1 MFLTE
6 TGLAKVFQRVKS
18 FVASQ
23 LNSKASAIHTHTSS
37 DITDLY
43 NLIYPIGSI
52 YLSVNSVDPSTL
64 FGGTWEK
71 IKDKFLLSDGD
82 TYSIGSTGGEATH
95 TLTIDEMPSHNH
107 SAISDSNGDHNHS
120 LVSITGYDDHNFING
135 TGEFLIQN
143 SDTTMGWSSAV
154 NTSLKYGSTGNAG
167 SHSHSLTVNSTGGS
181 QPHNNMPPYLTI
193 NVWKR
198 VA

>member
-6 TGLAKVFQRVKS
+6 TGLAKVFQRVRS

-23 LNSKASAIHTHTSS
+23 LNSKASVIHTHTSS

-52 YLSVNSVDPSTL
+52 YLSVNSVDPSTI

-107 SAISDSNGDHNHS
+107 SAISSSNGDHNHS

-143 SDTTMGWSSAV
+143 SDTVMGAAQAV
-154 NTSLKYGSTGNAG
+154 NASLKYGSTGNAG
-167 SHSHSLTVNSTGGS
+167 SHNHSLTVNSTGGS
-181 QPHNNMPPYLTI
+181 QPHNNMPPYLAI

>member
-6 TGLAKVFQRVKS
+6 TGLAKVFQRVRS

-52 YLSVNSVDPSTL
+52 YLSVNSVDPSTI
-64 FGGTWEK
+64 FGGTWEQ
-71 IKDKFLLSDGD
+71 IKDTFLLSGGD

-107 SAISDSNGDHNHS
+107 SAISSSDGDHNHS
-120 LVSITGYDDHNFING
+120 LVSITGTDDLNFING
-135 TGEFLIQN
+135 TNEFLIQN